1 MVGCASEKSI
11 ENLQNCQD
19 LRLEMKEAEVLE
31 IMGNPSSRREFYHSN
46 LNDSLISIEY
56 VYDNPLASSGIVIW
70 VSKKNDSVIEINC
83 SEE

>member
-1 MVGCASEKSI
+1 M

-19 LRLEMKEAEVLE
+19 LRLEMKEDEVLE

-46 LNDSLISIEY
+46 LKDSLISIEY
-56 VYDNPLASSGIVIW
+56 LYDNPLASSGVVIW
-70 VSKKNDSVIEINC
+70 ISKEKDSVININC